1 MTVHQTVGSPSA
13 KSTLI
18 IQFLRFGAVGTSG
31 FLIDTAIVYGLVGML
46 GLYGAGMVSYLVAAT
61 SCWALNRVW
70 TFRGR
75 GRGLAHQ
82 QWATYLLT
90 NLSGLVF
97 NRGTYFAMVTVV
109 PFCAAQPVFA
119 IAAGAVAG
127 MMVNFTMS
135 RQVVFR

>member
-1 MTVHQTVGSPSA
+1 
-13 KSTLI
+13 
-18 IQFLRFGAVGTSG
+18 
-31 FLIDTAIVYGLVGML
+31 ML
-46 GLYGAGMVSYLVAAT
+46 GLYGAGMVSYLVAAS

-75 GRGLAHQ
+75 GRGLAHH

-90 NLSGLVF
+90 NLSGLIF
-97 NRGTYFAMVTVV
+97 NRGTYFTMVTVV